1 MPIFEYQCQ
10 ACGKRFE
17 SIVIGGDEP
26 TVCEFCGAGKIEK
39 LMSACGFH
47 TRDKSGLTVK
57 SSPASTSSCAG
68 CTASSCASCR

>member
-10 ACGKRFE
+10 TCKKRFE

-26 TVCEFCGAGKIEK
+26 TACEFCGAKTINK
-39 LMSACGFH
+39 LMSAGCFH
-47 TRDKSGLTVK
+47 TKDKSGLITK
-57 SSPASTSSCAG
+57 SSASTSSCAG